1 MAATGSV
8 PEWQEFFRSV
18 GKPQDSFRDR
28 ALPRRMTAHGWEG
41 EWRFVSVQ
49 NQTVRLN
56 EPQNIDAI
64 LAPPPI
70 SQRKLYRSVIA
81 GYTLNQS
88 RAAQAWKATRLL
100 S

>member
-1 MAATGSV
+1 MSVLGSV

-18 GKPQDSFRDR
+18 GKPQDSIRDR
-28 ALPRRMTAHGWEG
+28 ASALLMAAAGWEG

>member
-1 MAATGSV
+1 MGSFA
-8 PEWQEFFRSV
+8 ECQQFFKNQA
-18 GKPQDSFRDR
+18 KPPSRFRDCIA
-28 ALPRRMTAHGWEG
+28 ALLMTADGWEG